1 MEPEVVVERRGLT
14 RAALTSV
21 TFRVGE
27 YWVVVSVRMR
37 LESGM
42 GRDFCVK
49 NSLGSSTLM
58 RGSSYTSKDSII
70 YLSFSVCFRCLANSS
85 FNSDTFTRFD
95 SFSIFSISICTFISQ
110 PLYN

>member
-21 TFRVGE
+21 TFRFGE
-27 YWVVVSVRMR
+27 VWMQVSVRMR

-42 GRDFCVK
+42 GRDFWVK
-49 NSLGSSTLM
+49 SSLGSSTLI

-70 YLSFSVCFRCLANSS
+70 YLSFSVCLR
-85 FNSDTFTRFD
+85 
-95 SFSIFSISICTFISQ
+95 
-110 PLYN
+110 